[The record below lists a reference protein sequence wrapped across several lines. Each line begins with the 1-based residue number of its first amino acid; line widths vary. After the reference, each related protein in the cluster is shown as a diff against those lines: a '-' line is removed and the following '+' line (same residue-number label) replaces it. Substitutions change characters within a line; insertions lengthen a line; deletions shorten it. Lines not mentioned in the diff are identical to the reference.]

1 MMLKQHPKAL
11 YFMWILILLVIPSP
25 LIWLLNNELIESTSQ
40 LLVYDAGAVAYVWW
54 LVIVMLST
62 RPRWLDRMIGLPAMY
77 FVHGMLGILAV
88 IFATIHV
95 QLSFSMHA
103 IIHNTGYVAWYLALF
118 ELVYASFFMSGWLV
132 DRFPVALQL
141 KNRLQFFFKHQVSVW
156 IHRLNFVVIGLIW
169 LHVHVI
175 PRISRAEGFLLLLD
189 LYTILAVGLYLWA
202 KLVAP
207 AAKQRKGLVI
217 ENRTL
222 DERIRQLKV
231 RFGHDAVPFRAGD
244 FYFLRV
250 PNVKGISH
258 EAHPFSVTTAPG
270 KHRIVTFTIQTA
282 GDFTGS
288 LSKLAA
294 KDVVELE
301 GPFGRFDQTIQ
312 MIPVAVPIV
321 LIGLGTGLA
330 PLISLA
336 GKYAYERPVHL
347 LWSVRPQETHIFDD
361 QITPLIRMHL
371 KLTFDTHIHRFTLKD
386 YMELLTDQERVEGYY
401 FVVGT
406 AFGVLNIEKSL
417 RKLGVSRDRLIDE
430 RLTM

>member
-1 MMLKQHPKAL
+1 MMLKRHPRTL
-11 YFMWILILLVIPSP
+11 YFMWMLILLVIPSP
-25 LIWLLNNELIESTSQ
+25 LVWLLNNELIESTSQ
-40 LLVYDAGAVAYVWW
+40 LLAYDAGVVAYIWW

-62 RPRWLDRMIGLPAMY
+62 RPRWLDRLIGLPAMY

-103 IIHNTGYVAWYLALF
+103 IIRNTGYVAWCLALF
-118 ELVYASFFMSGWLV
+118 GLVYASFFMSGWLV

-175 PRISRAEGFLLLLD
+175 PRISQAEGFLLLLD
-189 LYTILAVGLYLWA
+189 LYTILAVGLYLWS

-207 AAKQRKGLVI
+207 AAKHRQGLVI

-222 DERIRQLKV
+222 DERVRQLTIELG
-231 RFGHDAVPFRAGD
+231 RDAGSFQAGD

-250 PNVKGISH
+250 PNVEGISR
-258 EAHPFSVTTAPG
+258 EAHPFSVTTAPN
-270 KHRIVTFTIQTA
+270 KQRTVTFTIQTT
-282 GDFTGS
+282 GDYTGS
-288 LSKLAA
+288 LNKLATG
-294 KDVVELE
+294 DPIELE
-301 GPFGRFDQTIQ
+301 GPFGRFGQILAKL
-312 MIPVAVPIV
+312 PVTAPIV

-336 GKYAYERPVHL
+336 EKYASERLVHL
-347 LWSVRPQETHIFDD
+347 LWSVRPQEAHIFDK

-371 KLTFDTHIHRFTLKD
+371 KVTLDTHIHRFVLED
-386 YMELLTDQERVEGYY
+386 YMVLLTEQERAEGYY

-406 AFGVLNIEKSL
+406 AAGVLSIEKSL
-417 RKLGVSRDRLIDE
+417 QKLGVSRDRLIDE
-430 RLTM
+430 RLTI